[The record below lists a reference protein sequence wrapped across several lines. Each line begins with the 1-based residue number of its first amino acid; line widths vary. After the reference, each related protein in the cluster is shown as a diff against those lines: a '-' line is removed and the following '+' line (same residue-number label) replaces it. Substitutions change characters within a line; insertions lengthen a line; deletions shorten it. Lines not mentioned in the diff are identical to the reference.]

1 MAQITPKESSQE
13 EVAEDADA
21 FRCLDRG
28 QRGLGA
34 VRHECRT
41 TDAIFSAS
49 HDSLLRTA
57 WGRRA
62 VELELRAIHFRV
74 EVQAGKHYFVF
85 VDAEGKQ
92 TRVHGPAWSPLGQG
106 GYERVGMLGWTKK
119 MGCPTFDLPAG
130 PPEEL
135 SEGVRPAP
143 VEMPVGAVPL
153 RATR

>member
-21 FRCLDRG
+21 FRCLDR
-28 QRGLGA
+28 RGSHGARGVGA

-41 TDAIFSAS
+41 TAAVFSAS

-74 EVQAGKHYFVF
+74 EVQGGKPMRKL
-85 VDAEGKQ
+85 A
-92 TRVHGPAWSPLGQG
+92 LG
-106 GYERVGMLGWTKK
+106 
-119 MGCPTFDLPAG
+119 
-130 PPEEL
+130 
-135 SEGVRPAP
+135 SVR
-143 VEMPVGAVPL
+143 
-153 RATR
+153 